1 MKHPVLARVFAIVL
15 AVLCIVMLLA
25 GVFGLRSAARDRQR
39 AMEDAGR
46 LRDRAASYTAALAAL
61 EGGTP
66 YTEANDTLQRH
77 QAEHDKLASR
87 HRSEMAM
94 YTATQSGLRSG
105 TFAMD
110 QADAAFAEGKK
121 QYEAGLAEFNKQ
133 AAAFDEQYRQFQ
145 EGKQQLQNFTA
156 LYDAAAG
163 LLQNAWYH
171 SQNAHAIA
179 DLMDSEDPEARRQL
193 TLSSYDGLLAAADQS
208 AALLQTVKDLTPTLD
223 AIAAMDAGS
232 LDSLS
237 QLSQMGDF
245 GGGDVDMPEI
255 DPEQVR
261 QIKEV
266 YDAVWP
272 QVRELVNQMDTLL
285 PAVDSAAQEAT
296 GMSLAELRAQA
307 QAQRDAIAAGEAEDP
322 MTDEQFEIVRA
333 AYNLNRGLIQS
344 VQTSADGILSQL
356 QGISDQ
362 IGGVLGTAQSQLA
375 QAEPLLEQ
383 GKAAIEQGRAGLVE
397 AGKQIEVGEKAL
409 YDARAMIW
417 WQMGQQREKAARLQ
431 YEKERLE
438 TEAAQLKELE
448 QAVEARKEL
457 EQEERSLRLLLL
469 KRDAVA
475 DRNEAGV
482 ELTEAARLSAQEVED
497 EASYQW
503 QGRRLAY
510 SLLIA
515 AGVLGFLG
523 IPAAFEKTK
532 SRFWLIAPVLLCL
545 LCACGAEYVCL
556 KLGRGSSYSAIGGVL
571 FALIHLLAATPRV
584 KKPKA
589 TT

>member
-25 GVFGLRSAARDRQR
+25 GVFGLRSAARDRRR

-46 LRDRAASYTAALAAL
+46 LRDRAVSYADALAAL

-66 YTEANDTLQRH
+66 YQEIDATLQRH
-77 QAEHDKLASR
+77 QAEHDKLASK
-87 HRSEMAM
+87 HRSEMAL

-105 TFAMD
+105 TYAMD

-121 QYEAGLAEFNKQ
+121 QYEKGLAAFNKQ

-145 EGKQQLQNFTA
+145 EGKQQLQIFVS

-163 LLQNAWYH
+163 LLQNAGYH
-171 SQNAHAIA
+171 AQNAHAIA

-193 TLSSYDGLLAAADQS
+193 TLDTYDGLLAAADQS

-223 AIAAMDAGS
+223 AIAEMDAGS

-237 QLSQMGDF
+237 RLGEMGDF

-255 DPEQVR
+255 DPEQIR

-272 QVRELVNQMDTLL
+272 QVKELVNQMDTLL

-307 QAQRDAIAAGEAEDP
+307 QAQRDAIAAGDSEEP
-322 MTDEQFEIVRA
+322 MTDEQFEAIRA
-333 AYNLNRGLIQS
+333 AYNQNREQIQS
-344 VQTSADGILSQL
+344 VQAASDALLSQL
-356 QGISDQ
+356 QGSADQ
-362 IGGVLGTAQSQLA
+362 IGSVLSAAQTQLA

-383 GKAAIEQGRAGLVE
+383 GKAAIEAGRAGLVE
-397 AGKQIEVGEKAL
+397 AGKQIEAGEKAL
-409 YDARAMIW
+409 YDARAQIW
-417 WQMGQQREKAARLQ
+417 WEMGKQRDKAARLQ
-431 YEKERLE
+431 HEKERLE
-438 TEAAQLKELE
+438 AEAAQLKALE
-448 QAVEARKEL
+448 QAAEARKEL

-469 KRDAVA
+469 KRDEVA
-475 DRNEAGV
+475 ERNEAGDA
-482 ELTEAARLSAQEVED
+482 LADAARLSAQEIED
-497 EASYQW
+497 EAEYQY

-510 SLLIA
+510 LLLIA

-556 KLGRGSSYSAIGGVL
+556 KLGRGSSYSAIGGAI
-571 FALIHLLAATPRV
+571 FALIQLLAATPRV

-589 TT
+589 VS

>member
-15 AVLCIVMLLA
+15 AILCLVMTLA

-39 AMEDAGR
+39 SMEDAGR
-46 LRDRAASYTAALAAL
+46 LRDRAASYTDALAAL

-66 YTEANDTLQRH
+66 YSEANDTLQRH
-77 QAEHDKLASR
+77 QAEHDKLASK
-87 HRSEMAM
+87 HRSEMAL

-145 EGKQQLQNFTA
+145 EGKQQLQNFA
-156 LYDAAAG
+156 VLYDAAAG

-171 SQNAHAIA
+171 SQNAHAMA
-179 DLMDSEDPEARRQL
+179 ELMDSEDPDARRQL

-245 GGGDVDMPEI
+245 GGGEVDMPEI

-272 QVRELVNQMDTLL
+272 QVKELVNQMDTLL

-296 GMSLAELRAQA
+296 GMSLTELRAQA
-307 QAQRDAIAAGEAEDP
+307 QAQRDAIAAGETEEP
-322 MTDEQFEIVRA
+322 MTDEQFEAVRA
-333 AYNLNRGLIQS
+333 AYNQNRALIES
-344 VQTSADGILSQL
+344 VQASADGILGQI
-356 QGISDQ
+356 QGIADQ
-362 IGGVLGTAQSQLA
+362 IGGVIGTAQSQLA

-383 GKAAIEQGRAGLVE
+383 GRAAIELGRAGLAE
-397 AGKQIEVGEKAL
+397 AGKQIEAGEKAL
-409 YDARAMIW
+409 YDARAQIW
-417 WQMGQQREKAARLQ
+417 WEMGKQRDKAARLQ

-475 DRNEAGV
+475 ERNEAGV
-482 ELTEAARLSAQEVED
+482 ELTEAARLSAQEIED
-497 EASYQW
+497 EAEYQY

-510 SLLIA
+510 LLLIA

-556 KLGRGSSYSAIGGVL
+556 KLGRGSTYSAIGGAI
-571 FALIHLLAATPRV
+571 FALIQLLVATPRV

-589 TT
+589 TA

>member
-15 AVLCIVMLLA
+15 AVLCLVMLLA

-39 AMEDAGR
+39 AMEDTGR
-46 LRDRAASYTAALAAL
+46 LRDRAASYIDALAAL

-66 YTEANDTLQRH
+66 YQEANETLQRH

-105 TFAMD
+105 TAAMD

-121 QYEAGLAEFNKQ
+121 QYEAGLAEFNRQ

-145 EGKQQLQNFTA
+145 EGKQQLQNFAA
-156 LYDAAAG
+156 LYDAAAE
-163 LLQNAWYH
+163 LLQNADYH
-171 SQNAHAIA
+171 AQNAHAIA
-179 DLMDSEDPEARRQL
+179 DLMESEDPDARRQL

-208 AALLQTVKDLTPTLD
+208 AALLQTIKDLTPTLD

-237 QLSQMGDF
+237 QLSEMGDF

-266 YDAVWP
+266 YDQVWP
-272 QVRELVNQMDTLL
+272 QVKELVNQMDELL

-296 GMSLAELRAQA
+296 GMTLAELRAQA
-307 QAQRDAIAAGEAEDP
+307 QAQRDAIAAGEAEEP
-322 MTDEQFEIVRA
+322 LTDEQFEAIRA
-333 AYNLNRGLIQS
+333 AYNQNRAQIES
-344 VQTSADGILSQL
+344 VQRASDALLAQL
-356 QGISDQ
+356 QDFAGQ
-362 IGGVLGTAQSQLA
+362 IGGVIAAAQSQIA

-383 GKAAIEQGRAGLVE
+383 GKAAIETGRAGLAE
-397 AGKQIEVGEKAL
+397 AGKQIEAGEKAL

-417 WQMGQQREKAARLQ
+417 WQMGQQRDKAAKLQ
-431 YEKERLE
+431 YEKKRLE
-438 TEAAQLKELE
+438 TEAAQLKEME
-448 QAVEARKEL
+448 EAVEARKEL

-475 DRNEAGV
+475 DRSEAGV
-482 ELTEAARLSAQEVED
+482 ELSEAARLSAKEIED
-497 EASYQW
+497 EAEHQY

-510 SLLIA
+510 LLLIA
-515 AGVLGFLG
+515 AGALGFLG

-556 KLGRGSSYSAIGGVL
+556 QLGRGSSYSALGGAI
-571 FALIHLLAATPRV
+571 FALIQLLVATPRV
-584 KKPKA
+584 KKPKISG
-589 TT
+589 